1 MLGVPKGDGMSTRHG
16 KLIVVFIMMCAV
28 PIFAQAKGTMRV
40 QQSDG
45 SVQLYD
51 NVNLAVNGRE
61 LLVTTSNNKGTLII
75 DEAACSFVERVL
87 RCIPQRVRLRQN
99 GTQWLDFDR
108 GTVYFN
114 RTDEKQQLKYSS
126 TQLPPNGVLGSLK
139 SPKGTYVTW
148 SGTLDSYTK

>member
-1 MLGVPKGDGMSTRHG
+1 M
-16 KLIVVFIMMCAV
+16 

-51 NVNLAVNGRE
+51 NVNLAVSGRQ
-61 LLVTTSNNKGTLII
+61 LLITTSNKKGTLIV
-75 DEAACSFVERVL
+75 DEAACSFVEHVMS
-87 RCIPQRVRLRQN
+87 CIPERVRLKQN
-99 GTQWLDFDR
+99 GTQPLDFDR

-114 RTDEKQQLKYSS
+114 RTDTKQQLKYSS

>member
-1 MLGVPKGDGMSTRHG
+1 MSTRHR
-16 KLIVVFIMMCAV
+16 KLLVALSIMLMV

-40 QQSDG
+40 QQADG
-45 SVQLYD
+45 SVQLYE
-51 NVNLAVNGRE
+51 NVTLAVKGRQ
-61 LLVTTSNNKGTLII
+61 LLITTDNKKGTVIIDDAACTVTDGVTTCIP
-75 DEAACSFVERVL
+75 ERVQL
-87 RCIPQRVRLRQN
+87 KQH
-99 GTQWLDFDR
+99 GTQPLDFER

-114 RTDEKQQLKYSS
+114 ATDTTQQLKYSS

>member
-1 MLGVPKGDGMSTRHG
+1 MSTRHG
-16 KLIVVFIMMCAV
+16 KLIVVFTLMLAV
-28 PIFAQAKGTMRV
+28 PLVAQAKGTMRV

-45 SVQLYD
+45 SVQLYE
-51 NVNLAVNGRE
+51 NVNLAVSGRQ
-61 LLVTTSNNKGTLII
+61 LLITTSNNKGTVIV
-75 DEAACSFVERVL
+75 DDAACTVAAGVMT
-87 RCIPQRVRLRQN
+87 CIPDRVQLKQN
-99 GTQWLDFDR
+99 GTHPLDFER

-114 RTDEKQQLKYSS
+114 RTDTKQQLSYSS